1 MASFAPL
8 GASFGDLT
16 TLADVKAWLQTGQSA
31 FPATD
36 DALLTRLITAASRYI
51 QTWLNRQIASQD
63 WIETRDGVGNA
74 LGPCEVR
81 YQFAAFP
88 VTAVGLVAVDGV
100 TIPPILASPSA
111 QTGIVVGAFA
121 TQAGYL
127 FTPTQLVI
135 RGYPVPRKAGCV
147 TLQYTAGYSVIPPD
161 LAQACIELVALRYRE
176 RSRIGEVAR
185 AIGGGETVSYSQK
198 DMSDSIKTLIQQHR
212 VVAPVAGFLI
222 PASTKQ
228 TRRRSPVPCDHRLSR
243 RRPRGAG
250 ATARTA

>member
-1 MASFAPL
+1 MANFASP
-8 GASFGDLT
+8 GASFGDLA

-36 DALLTRLITAASRYI
+36 DALLTRLITAASQFI

-63 WIETRDGVGNA
+63 WIEIRDG
-74 LGPCEVR
+74 LGGSPGPYDVR

-88 VTAVGLVAVDGV
+88 VSAVSLVVVDGV
-100 TIPPILASPSA
+100 TIPTIPASPSA
-111 QTGIVVGAFA
+111 QPGIVVVSTFA
-121 TQAGYL
+121 SQAGYL

-135 RGYPVPRKAGCV
+135 RGYAVPRKAGCV
-147 TLQYTAGYSVIPPD
+147 ILQYTAGYVVTPPD

-198 DMSDSIKTLIQQHR
+198 DMSDSIKALIQQYR
-212 VVAPVAGFLI
+212 IVAPVSGFLM
-222 PASTKQ
+222 PAPTQ
-228 TRRRSPVPCDHRLSR
+228 TDAATL
-243 RRPRGAG
+243 AG
-250 ATARTA
+250 VA